1 MRRRFIFVST
11 SIILLSACGGDG
23 IPHVTDPHH
32 PVDANGNEITGTE
45 FMKKYCIGKKDNE
58 TCAKV
63 SHAVSVD
70 STRGKMPEGW

>member
-1 MRRRFIFVST
+1 MKQNFILLFTV
-11 SIILLSACGGDG
+11 IVLLSACGDG
-23 IPHVTDPHH
+23 VPDVKDPHH

-45 FMKKYCIGKKDNE
+45 FMKKYCIGKKDSE

-63 SHAVSVD
+63 SNAVNVD